1 MLSIN
6 REPSLCLLATMIK
19 VIVMPNN
26 IRINFVERLLRVLE
40 AHWPLFAV
48 NHAESHIHMAF
59 PQTQRETMQEDINSL
74 AMMAM

>member
-26 IRINFVERLLRVLE
+26 IRVNFVERLLRVLE

-48 NHAESHIHMAF
+48 NHAESHTHMAF
-59 PQTQRETMQEDINSL
+59 PQRETMQEDINSL